1 MKTILFSFSTI
12 CLFFL
17 ISNQSLADST
27 LPTHSTVPGGIAVV
41 ELENH
46 SPTDKVTFNDKQ
58 VVTVKRGD
66 KYFAV
71 IGIPLSS
78 KADTFHLN
86 ISKKDQRKRIPFTV
100 TDKAYKTQ
108 HLTIKNKRKVNP
120 NEEDLKRIRAE
131 TKRIRAAFKQWTNI
145 EDINFD
151 FIVPVDGPQSSSF
164 GLRRFFNK
172 QPRRPHSG
180 MDIAAPVGTPVKATA
195 QGKVILT
202 GDFFF
207 NGNSVFLDHGM
218 GVITMYCH
226 LDSINV
232 KEGEAVKQGDIIATV
247 GKTGRVTGAH
257 LHWTISLND
266 ARVDPALFID

>member
-1 MKTILFSFSTI
+1 MKSKLFSFSTI
-12 CLFFL
+12 CLLFL

-232 KEGEAVKQGDIIATV
+232 KEGEIVKQGDIIATV